1 MFRRACLAAFVFAAL
16 LTPTVVVQ
24 QRHVE
29 SAGGPAPVQTTGKV
43 IVRFRP
49 NASLSTVGN
58 AFEAARTEVVAS
70 TAGSRLVLVAP
81 TSGQTLDGAVAQ
93 LRGRADV

>member
-16 LTPTVVVQ
+16 LTPTVVQ

-29 SAGGPAPVQTTGKV
+29 SASHPVPAQTTGKI
-43 IVRFRP
+43 IVRFLP

-70 TAGSRLVLVAP
+70 TAGRSCGAMRTSRSGAGSS
-81 TSGQTLDGAVAQ
+81 TS
-93 LRGRADV
+93 